1 MAKSGQSRS
10 QILQAMH
17 CSGLATLTLP
27 TSSLSSTFLGQN
39 TIHIPHFLHQ
49 S

>member
-17 CSGLATLTLP
+17 WSGLKITTLP
-27 TSSLSSTFLGQN
+27 NSSLSSTFLGQN
-39 TIHIPHFLHQ
+39 AIHIPHFLHQ